1 MTASQDETH
10 RRQAMDFGCVEYLN
24 KPFHADQLIMAITKA
39 IGCASDLKSE
49 EGEPSFFGIYRI
61 EFPREYKP

>member
-1 MTASQDETH
+1 MTGSQEETH

-39 IGCASDLKSE
+39 IGCVSVLDR
-49 EGEPSFFGIYRI
+49 PNQ
-61 EFPREYKP
+61 